1 MLSTA
6 LDEDSRLCCGCHE
19 RPARPRANYCKGCAA
34 KASQRY
40 YDRHRATIAR
50 RRQAHL
56 YTPAT
61 LAVRRA
67 RAYLGVLLS
76 RGKISREPCETC
88 GEAHVRPFQP
98 DPSTP
103 RLVRWFCVRHR
114 AKAIAQI
121 EYTAAEEEAEERQG
135 RVIVARSDWTWE
147 QRFVRAMD
155 LATEHLGEAYVRL
168 LTVMA
173 QRRGDIGVDAPEYR
187 ERFAILVEQ
196 RFGPPSGPAA
206 SAYRVF
212 DPGASASLACRV
224 DAGRHGGEVSEQA
237 AT

>member
-1 MLSTA
+1 MLSST

-40 YDRHRATIAR
+40 YARHRATIVR

-67 RAYLGVLLS
+67 RAYLGVMLS

-88 GEAHVRPFQP
+88 GEADVRPFQP
-98 DPSTP
+98 DPSMP
-103 RLVRWFCVRHR
+103 RLVRWFCGRHR
-114 AKAIAQI
+114 GKAIAQL
-121 EYTAAEEEAEERQG
+121 EYAAAEEAAEERRG
-135 RVIVARSDWTWE
+135 RIIVTPSDWTWD
-147 QRFVRAMD
+147 QRFARATA
-155 LATEHLGEAYVRL
+155 LATEHLGDTYVRL

-173 QRRGDIGVDAPEYR
+173 QRTAAGTLGANDPACRQ
-187 ERFAILVEQ
+187 RFAILVEQ
-196 RFGPPSGPAA
+196 RFGAPSGGP
-206 SAYRVF
+206 
-212 DPGASASLACRV
+212 PPWLCP
-224 DAGRHGGEVSEQA
+224 
-237 AT
+237 